1 MPPGI
6 NQVVVFGN
14 DQKGLTPTQLSRII
28 FANPAGF
35 EPGNYPA
42 QILDT
47 GEVVPA
53 PRPLLEISGNNSA
66 QQQLVLSW
74 EGPYVLPV
82 STNVLGPYLDITNA
96 ASARTRTTLHPQA
109 RAHFF
114 RLRN

>member
-35 EPGNYPA
+35 EPANYPA